1 MSSIS
6 KTAILVLCLSSV
18 LYISAAVWAESSDHW
33 IDVPF
38 VQQPQEG
45 CGAAS
50 IAMVIRYWQERQG
63 NAKTGAADVGH
74 IQQALFSD
82 QAHGIY
88 ASDVKRYLDRQ
99 GFQTFAFRGDE
110 TLVQHHIEQGRPL
123 IVALQPS
130 SGALLHYVVVAGVD
144 RGQHVVIVNDPAQR
158 KLLKVDSR
166 TFEKEWQASGYWT
179 LLAIPRSEAQ

>member
-1 MSSIS
+1 VRLVA
-6 KTAILVLCLSSV
+6 KTAVLILSLCT
-18 LYISAAVWAESSDHW
+18 AAFSQQTDRW

-50 IAMVIRYWQERQG
+50 IAMVMRYWQERQG
-63 NAKTGAADVGH
+63 KVHGDGADVSH

-88 ASDVKRYLDRQ
+88 ASDVQRYLDRH
-99 GFQTFAFRGDE
+99 GFQTFVFRGDE
-110 TLVQHHIEQGRPL
+110 ALVQHHIEQGRPL

-130 SGALLHYVVVAGVD
+130 SGTLLHYVVVAGVD
-144 RGQHVVIVNDPAQR
+144 RGQHVIVVNDPAQR
-158 KLLKVDSR
+158 KLLKIDSH
-166 TFEKEWQASGYWT
+166 TFDKQWQAAGFWT
-179 LLAIPRSEAQ
+179 LLAVPRSDAR